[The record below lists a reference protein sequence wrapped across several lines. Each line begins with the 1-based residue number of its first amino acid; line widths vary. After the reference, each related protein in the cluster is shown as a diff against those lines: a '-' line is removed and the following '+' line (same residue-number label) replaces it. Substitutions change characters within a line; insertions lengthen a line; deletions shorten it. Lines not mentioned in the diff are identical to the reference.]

1 MGTVMLNDP
10 VYKRHLKKSGN
21 INLEYLNGRSLTV
34 QRIDSIVKAAYGKI
48 LDLGCNRG
56 IVSILMAR
64 KGYTVTGLD
73 FLDSHIKKAI
83 KLRDK
88 ESSEI
93 AGQLEFIVGE
103 AEATGMLSNQFDT
116 VVIGQLLEHVG
127 DPRLVLK
134 EAKRVLKTKGRV
146 LISVPVGYNRSKN
159 HIRWFSQSIFR
170 SLVEDYFKVEKMVI
184 FEKKQMLIIGTKI

>member
-1 MGTVMLNDP
+1 MGTAMLNDP

-48 LDLGCNRG
+48 LDLGCNCG
-56 IVSILMAR
+56 IVSILIAR

-184 FEKKQMLIIGTKI
+184 FEKEQMLIIGTKI